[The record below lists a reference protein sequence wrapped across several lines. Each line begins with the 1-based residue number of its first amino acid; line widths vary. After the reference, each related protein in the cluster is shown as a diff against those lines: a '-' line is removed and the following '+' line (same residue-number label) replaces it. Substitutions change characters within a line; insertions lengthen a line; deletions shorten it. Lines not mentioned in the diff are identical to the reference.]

1 MTETVARSAH
11 DVERRKRERYA
22 TLVLVELPRLRCL
35 GFVFLSL
42 GVYLNNRFLLGER
55 SLHDWTV
62 ITIVMAIFAGAAWA
76 VQALFFKKFAIDLT
90 VFFLVADM
98 VVCSATPQH
107 ALVKEWAE
115 HGIHGHVAA
124 ICGQEVGGKQEILER
139 TGAQDIASTGEA
151 KADYGKSDKPRDREV
166 A

>member
-1 MTETVARSAH
+1 MTETIPRSAH

-35 GFVFLSL
+35 GFAFLSL

-76 VQALFFKKFAIDLT
+76 VQALFFKKFAIDLSQAAARAYSD
-90 VFFLVADM
+90 LRASPA
-98 VVCSATPQH
+98 SARSCT
-107 ALVKEWAE
+107 
-115 HGIHGHVAA
+115 
-124 ICGQEVGGKQEILER
+124 
-139 TGAQDIASTGEA
+139 
-151 KADYGKSDKPRDREV
+151 
-166 A
+166 